1 MLNRKMEETM
11 DNSVVDKDVILER
24 TKQYGNNFP
33 TMSKLWKT
41 YFKMKYNIEVP
52 IEDEDVPFLMQLH
65 KVSRLM
71 VSPDNMDSM
80 QDMFNYSWIGFNY
93 NEYSSIQ
100 REEMDVQALINYTI
114 TNSD

>member
-1 MLNRKMEETM
+1 M

-71 VSPDNMDSM
+71 VSPDNLDSM
-80 QDMFNYSWIGFNY
+80 QDMFNYAWIGFNY
-93 NEYSSIQ
+93 DEYSISDNGDQ
-100 REEMDVQALINYTI
+100 VVNYEKLINYTI
-114 TNSD
+114 TNSDQ